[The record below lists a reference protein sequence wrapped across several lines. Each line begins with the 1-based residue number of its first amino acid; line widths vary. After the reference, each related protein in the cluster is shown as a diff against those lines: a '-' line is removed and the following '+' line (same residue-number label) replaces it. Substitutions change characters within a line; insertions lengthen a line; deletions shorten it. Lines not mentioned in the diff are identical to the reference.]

1 MKKVEA
7 IIKPFKVEAVKD
19 ALMAIG
25 VKGMTV
31 EEVRGFGKQKGH
43 AELYRGAEY
52 VIDFIPKVR
61 ITVVVPDTLVEKVVE
76 VIVESARTGRIGDG
90 KVFVIPVEDAIRVRT
105 GERGETVL
113 Q

>member
-7 IIKPFKVEAVKD
+7 VIKPFKIETVKD
-19 ALMAIG
+19 ALMGIG

-52 VIDFIPKVR
+52 IIDFIPKLK
-61 ITVVVPDTLVEKVVE
+61 ISVVVPDNMCEKVVE
-76 VIVESARTGRIGDG
+76 IIVESARTGRIGDG
-90 KVFVIPVEDAIRVRT
+90 KVFVVPVEDAIRVRT

>member
-1 MKKVEA
+1 
-7 IIKPFKVEAVKD
+7 
-19 ALMAIG
+19 MAIG
-25 VKGMTV
+25 VRGMTV

-76 VIVESARTGRIGDG
+76 AIVESAKTGRIGDG

>member
-1 MKKVEA
+1 MKKIEV
-7 IIKPFKVEAVKD
+7 IIKPFKIEAVKD

-52 VIDFIPKVR
+52 VIDFIPKLKV
-61 ITVVVPDTLVEKVVE
+61 TLVVPDSIYEKVVE
-76 VIVESARTGRIGDG
+76 VIVEYARTGRIGDG
-90 KVFVIPVEDAIRVRT
+90 KVFVVPVDDAIRVRT